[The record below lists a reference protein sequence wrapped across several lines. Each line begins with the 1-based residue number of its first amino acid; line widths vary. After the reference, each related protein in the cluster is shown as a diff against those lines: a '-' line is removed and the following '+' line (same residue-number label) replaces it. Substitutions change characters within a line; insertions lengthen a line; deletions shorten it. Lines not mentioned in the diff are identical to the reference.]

1 MRSAISW
8 KLSRSKNPV
17 DSHGGGGSGL
27 TKLAVNIQKLNIPP
41 AITFDE
47 DFVPGGRK
55 ISGVVVALGGVVVGM
70 MAAIM
75 GMGGGFVTFPMFV
88 YVFGISSMTTV
99 GTDILQIIFTAGIGS
114 IVQYAIYG
122 FVFYTLAMGMLLG
135 SLIGIQIGA
144 LTTKVVKGIYI
155 RGFYAVTILAGFIN
169 RAASLP
175 KKLTQLEVMKMSKP
189 AVNMIESVGNIL
201 FWIIV
206 GIFAVWV
213 ISKFIMNINKLRGEE
228 DEFVSATVVKE
239 EV

>member
-1 MRSAISW
+1 M
-8 KLSRSKNPV
+8 
-17 DSHGGGGSGL
+17 